1 MNCRHVVVVVV
12 AHALALALTPAAAAA
27 QTVEV
32 GVSATTT
39 YSHNYREC
47 CPLLTWAAFGSGRW
61 RLHVAYLRHYREEE
75 GVTGY
80 PTKDVDGR
88 EANVE
93 QALLSFESTHESVML
108 LSWKALARP
117 GYSLN
122 ILVGGT
128 YWQFKTSAWCFA
140 TEGPVVRIHTPAN
153 YPPDYPVFRQELT
166 PQERA
171 RCSDAWISTQ
181 HGFAWQA
188 GAQLDVPL
196 GERIFVRVG
205 ARTAGIAF
213 TSWGRAEAG
222 IGVKF

>member
-1 MNCRHVVVVVV
+1 M
-12 AHALALALTPAAAAA
+12 
-27 QTVEV
+27 
-32 GVSATTT
+32 
-39 YSHNYREC
+39 
-47 CPLLTWAAFGSGRW
+47 TWAAFGSGRW
-61 RLHVAYLRHYREEE
+61 RLHVEYLRHYREEE

-80 PTKDVDGR
+80 PIDDVDGR

-93 QALLSFESTHESVML
+93 QALLSFKARHEAAML

-122 ILVGGT
+122 ILVGGV
-128 YWQFKTSAWCFA
+128 YLQNKTSAWCFA
-140 TEGPVVRIHTPAN
+140 SEGPVVRIPTPAN

-171 RCSDAWISTQ
+171 RCSDTWISTQ
-181 HGFAWQA
+181 HQFAWQA

-196 GERIFVRVG
+196 GERFFFRVG
-205 ARTAGIAF
+205 TRTFGVGITP